1 MTLTMRSITL
11 NSGSDKLLRVVVT
24 AVTNIVTSRLA
35 WSQQPDHKREL
46 NFKTSIPS
54 VHHLLTYFYQQLLSH
69 LQNCILFLKKNK
81 NTQHIMKLH
90 TFLVEKVVFYL
101 TK

>member
-24 AVTNIVTSRLA
+24 ALTNIVTSRLA
-35 WSQQPDHKREL
+35 WSQQPDHKQEL

-54 VHHLLTYFYQQLLSH
+54 VHHLLIYFYQQLLS
-69 LQNCILFLKKNK
+69 QIKKKNK
-81 NTQHIMKLH
+81 QHIMKLH

>member
-54 VHHLLTYFYQQLLSH
+54 VHHLLTYFYQQLLSQIKKKQKH
-69 LQNCILFLKKNK
+69 TTYNEASYVSGRKGCFLFNK
-81 NTQHIMKLH
+81 IIS
-90 TFLVEKVVFYL
+90 V
-101 TK
+101 